1 MLRARSAL
9 RSRGEGGAGFRV
21 LFAVLAAFAVF
32 AVLGLPVQAQT
43 VGSAWPGKP
52 IRFVN
57 GFTPGSA
64 ADVVAR
70 LIAPR
75 LSEGLGQTL
84 LVENRPGAGSNIAA
98 EGVARSAADGYTLL
112 LGSVAN
118 TINATLSKN
127 LSFDFSRDFAP
138 VGGIAT
144 LPNLLVVHPSV
155 AARSVP
161 ELVALTR
168 GRSELSYGSSGN
180 GTAPHLSGE
189 LFNLMSGAKLVHV
202 PYKGSP
208 QAVTDLLAGR
218 VQVMFSPAS
227 SVLQHIKTGSLRAL
241 ASTGLTRTAAAAD
254 LPTVSESGLNGFES
268 SVWFGL
274 MAPQATPQDI
284 VLKLNRELQRALAS
298 AELKAQFAGQGIDAM
313 PGTPEQFA
321 AWVRQETAKW
331 ARVIQASGAKVD

>member
-1 MLRARSAL
+1 
-9 RSRGEGGAGFRV
+9 
-21 LFAVLAAFAVF
+21 LAALA
-32 AVLGLPVQAQT
+32 GLTALASPVQAQT
-43 VGSAWPGKP
+43 VGNVWPGKP

-84 LVENRPGAGSNIAA
+84 LVENRPGAGSNIAT
-98 EGVARSAADGYTLL
+98 EGVARAPADGYTLL

-118 TINATLSKN
+118 TINATLSKH

-227 SVLQHIKTGSLRAL
+227 SVSEHFKAGSLRAQ
-241 ASTGLTRTAAAAD
+241 ASTGLTRPAAAAH

-298 AELKAQFAGQGIDAM
+298 AELKAQFSGQGIDAM